1 MGETLTL
8 SAELRDYALQHSS
21 DEAPILAKLREETQ
35 RATTL
40 PQMQISPEQG
50 LFMQVLA
57 RALGAK
63 RYLEVGVFTGY
74 SALAMALALPEDG
87 HIVACDISDEWTK
100 IARRYWAEAKVA
112 HKIDLFLAPA
122 TETLDKLI
130 DGGHAGTFDMAFID
144 ADKENYHAYY
154 ERALS
159 LLRPGGLLM
168 IDNTFWLGKVIDPAV
183 EDAATRAIRKINKTV
198 ARDVR
203 VRAVMTPI
211 GDGLTLAAKL

>member
-1 MGETLTL
+1 MGETLAL
-8 SAELRDYALQHSS
+8 SAELRDYALRHSS
-21 DEAPILAKLREETQ
+21 DEPPILAKLREETQ
-35 RATTL
+35 RATSL

-87 HIVACDISDEWTK
+87 HIVACDISDEWTQ

-122 TETLDKLI
+122 VHTLDKLI
-130 DGGHAGTFDMAFID
+130 EGGHAGTFDMAFID

-198 ARDVR
+198 GRDVR

-211 GDGLTLAAKL
+211 GDGLTLAVKL